1 MRDSTGELKSTY
13 PQFSY
18 PMFLSLHKSLQD
30 YKNFEQNTSQQPFI
44 QSATRVVV
52 TKREGEYEIEIFDG
66 QLLSA
71 RLSSALLGLNSK
83 ILESASEEE
92 TQIAEN
98 ITLKINEETP
108 GQYILFDSQALKQ
121 K

>member
-1 MRDSTGELKSTY
+1 MFDNSFSKCLKLLNVY
-13 PQFSY
+13 
-18 PMFLSLHKSLQD
+18 
-30 YKNFEQNTSQQPFI
+30 
-44 QSATRVVV
+44 
-52 TKREGEYEIEIFDG
+52 EYEIEIFDG

-108 GQYILFDSQALKQ
+108 GQYILFDSEEEEEAIISAYTVSVLEYFKDSIPNLAENTPIHFSCDLILYWQIH
-121 K
+121 